1 MPTKVSLI
9 AVPYMAGQDAD
20 GPNHGP
26 EQIIRATQGSPVE
39 LDIDVSDVERQEPF
53 RDSACASLAVCRA
66 LTPLVAE
73 AIRTG
78 RLPIVLA
85 GSCDVSKGILS
96 AFDHSRC
103 GVVWIDAHADFNT
116 PETTRTGFFP
126 GMSLAVLA
134 GHCYREYW
142 AQLGN
147 NVAVP
152 EDATMLL
159 GVRDVDPWEQER
171 LDRSALQIVAWR
183 DGRPQGDVETALDVL
198 AGRVRE
204 VYLHLD
210 MDALDPSLAPGIVDD
225 PVAGGMTLGDLDGV
239 IRGIAE
245 RFRLRAV
252 ALTAFNPARDVGGT
266 TLRSAV
272 RVIELV
278 SGAEDRS

>member
-1 MPTKVSLI
+1 
-9 AVPYMAGQDAD
+9 MAGQDAD
-20 GPNHGP
+20 GPKDGL
-26 EQIIRATQGSPVE
+26 EQLVRATQASSAE
-39 LDIDVSDVERQEPF
+39 LDIDVEVERQGPF
-53 RDSACASLAVCRA
+53 RDSASASLAVCRA

-73 AIRTG
+73 AIRTE

-103 GVVWIDAHADFNT
+103 GVVWVDAHADFNT
-116 PETTRTGFFP
+116 PESTRTGFFP

-152 EDATMLL
+152 EDATLLL
-159 GVRDVDPWEQER
+159 GVRAVDPWEQER
-171 LDRSALQIVAWR
+171 LDRSALRIVAWR
-183 DGRPQGDVETALDVL
+183 DGRPQGDVETALDLL
-198 AGRVRE
+198 AGRVKE

-239 IRGIAE
+239 IRGMTE

-252 ALTAFNPARDVGGT
+252 ALTAFNPARDVGGI
-266 TLRSAV
+266 TLRSAL

-278 SGAEDRS
+278 SCGGDRS